1 MEIKEA
7 YRTLGLS
14 KGVSLEE
21 IRKRYISLMKIHHPD
36 VNKSADADKFSAI
49 INDAY
54 ETLKKAFNEKIIEEE
69 EKEPIFDKNDAK
81 YKNPIYRELRVPIMC
96 MLDFNKH
103 AYQLIDDFLDF
114 VKDTDIII
122 CQENFEMWLDEEIKI
137 LTLAKKMGATKKE
150 LMAYYKK
157 EETDLSFIKWL
168 QKWYN
173 SLVTPIAKFLNRTLY
188 DLEREYNESW
198 IAVLEKVSFLE
209 WLSQK
214 VVIYKIYNLTGIT
227 EKELRFKYW
236 LYCEND
242 DEEKLSFNDWA
253 QKNMYSFNKKCTNNT
268 NYNNMRYTK
277 KM

>member
-14 KGVSLEE
+14 KGASLEE
-21 IRKRYISLMKIHHPD
+21 IRKRYISLIKKHHPD
-36 VNKSADADKFSAI
+36 VNKSADADRFSAI

-54 ETLKKAFNEKIIEEE
+54 ETLKKAFSEKTIEEE

-81 YKNPIYRELRVPIMC
+81 YKNPIYRKLRVPITF
-96 MLDFNKH
+96 MLKFNKY
-103 AYQLIDDFLDF
+103 AYQIIDKFLDF
-114 VKDTDIII
+114 AKGNNIII
-122 CQENFEMWLDEEIKI
+122 CQENFEMWLDEELKI

-157 EETDLSFIKWL
+157 EETDLSFSTWL

-188 DLEREYNESW
+188 DLEKEYNESW

-214 VVIYKIYNLTGIT
+214 VVIHKIYNLTGIT
-227 EKELRFKYW
+227 EKELRLKYW
-236 LYCEND
+236 LYCEED
-242 DEEKLSFNDWA
+242 DEEKLSFSDWA
-253 QKNMYSFNKKCTNNT
+253 LKNMHSFNKKRTNNT
-268 NYNNMRYTK
+268 KYNNIIYTK